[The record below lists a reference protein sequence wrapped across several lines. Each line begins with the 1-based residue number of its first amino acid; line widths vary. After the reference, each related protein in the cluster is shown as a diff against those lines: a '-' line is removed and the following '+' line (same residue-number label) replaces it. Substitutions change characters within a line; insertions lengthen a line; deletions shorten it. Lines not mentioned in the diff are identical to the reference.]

1 MKIAQLHPYP
11 PELPGQIP
19 VLPGGI
25 AQGGSE
31 TSSFRYALKLA
42 EAGHDVTY
50 YVAKYPGITADELRL
65 NDHFR
70 IVYLK
75 TIFKNVG
82 PAFSFRLFWEL
93 IRGKYE
99 VIQSHQI
106 PTNFSLIGGVA
117 ARLVRRPFLITFHGR
132 LPAMFIDRF
141 VGTMASY
148 LARAVTVQNQYA
160 FDLVKPFVSA
170 KRLVIIPHGIDTEL
184 FRPIKPAP
192 AYARRYKIKGK
203 KVILFVARLIP
214 AKGVDVLLDAYA
226 RVLRKHPDVTLL
238 VAGDGPERAA
248 LEAYAQKVGVTDKAL
263 FAGAVQQ
270 EDLPHLYG
278 VSDVFVLPS
287 TYRFADGSPI
297 PHVSENFGLVIAE
310 AMSCKVPVI
319 ASRVGGIPLWI
330 EDGVTARLVEER
342 NVPELADRIEDALFD
357 PTGRNALFIQ
367 NAKQLIEEKY
377 SWEAVIR
384 QFEPYFQPDVKRG

>member
-11 PELPGQIP
+11 PELPDQIP

-50 YVAKYPGITADELRL
+50 YVAKYPGITVDELRL
-65 NDHFR
+65 NDRFR

-93 IRGKYE
+93 VRGKYD

-117 ARLVRRPFLITFHGR
+117 ARLIRRPFLITFHGR

-160 FDLVKPFVSA
+160 FDLVKSFVPA
-170 KRLVIIPHGIDTEL
+170 KRLLIIPHGIDTDL
-184 FRPIKPAP
+184 FRPIKPA
-192 AYARRYKIKGK
+192 ALYAERYKLEGQ

-226 RVLRKHPDVTLL
+226 RVLQKHPDVTLL
-238 VAGDGPERAA
+238 IAGDGPERAA
-248 LEAYAQKVGVTDKAL
+248 LEAYARKAGVAHKAV

-278 VSDVFVLPS
+278 LSDVFVLPS
-287 TYRFADGSPI
+287 TYHFADGTPI

-310 AMSCKVPVI
+310 AMSCEVPVI

-342 NVPELADRIEDALFD
+342 NVQELANTIEDVLFG
-357 PTGRNALFIQ
+357 PAERNVLFIR
-367 NAKQLIEEKY
+367 NAKQLIEAKY
-377 SWEAVIR
+377 S
-384 QFEPYFQPDVKRG
+384 